1 MSKRYIRIEDI
12 AKTISYLI
20 AIVGF
25 LSVFRHINLIYSI
38 SFIAL
43 LYSSIYLDL
52 KKSIFIPRWIL
63 NTVSLLIIAMYLI
76 RINLDDLVVPT
87 LESLLL
93 LLAIKFFERKGFRDY
108 MQIYI
113 LVVFLLA
120 GSALMSLDMIFL
132 LYFLVL
138 VFLIT
143 TAIIMLTYYS
153 QDPNMTLE
161 KGVIF
166 KILSKSL
173 LVPFIL
179 IPLSALMFL
188 ILPRTKY
195 PLFDFLNR
203 GGTASTGFTDIVRLG
218 GVSDIQEDASV
229 IFRAKMD
236 KIESDSLYW
245 RGIVLDKFDGVTW
258 RPSDTE
264 SVIRE
269 QSMVIGKRIYQEIYL
284 EPYENKY
291 LFGID
296 KPLFLSI
303 PNIKKLEDLTFL
315 YHKNID
321 RRIKYD
327 AISIISDSLVDDN
340 IDIDKYLQL
349 PEKGLKKIRESVEK
363 LSKNNTKKETINEI
377 LTFLKYGQYKYSLK
391 NLPLTGN
398 PLEEFLFNYK
408 YGNCEYFASAMAVM
422 LRIAGIPSRLVGG
435 YLGGYY
441 NKTGGYY
448 LVTQKN
454 AHVWVEAYLDG
465 RWIRLDPTPAP
476 LDGYVSQNDLLLNLR
491 LLLDTINHYWNALI
505 ISYDLERQFSIIKSI
520 GAIRNAE
527 INIVSKKDLIS
538 YAPLF
543 FFIILLCVIFY
554 YLLNRKSREEII
566 ISHFLNRLKRY
577 GIERKE
583 SEGLEELASRIKE
596 DRIKTVS
603 LKFVR
608 EFETR
613 FYKDRRLTKKD
624 IKLLNDII
632 KEIKL

>member
-1 MSKRYIRIEDI
+1 MANRNIRIEDI
-12 AKTISYLI
+12 AKIISCLI
-20 AIVGF
+20 GIVGF
-25 LSVFRHINLIYSI
+25 LSVFRYINPIYSI
-38 SFIAL
+38 SFLAL
-43 LYSSIYLDL
+43 FCSTIYLDL
-52 KKSIFIPRWIL
+52 KKSFFIPRWIF
-63 NTVSLLIIAMYLI
+63 NTASLLIIAMYLT

-108 MQIYI
+108 MQIYMM
-113 LVVFLLA
+113 VVFLLA
-120 GSALMSLDMIFL
+120 GSALISLDMIFL
-132 LYFLVL
+132 VYFLVL

-179 IPLSALMFL
+179 IPLSAFMFL
-188 ILPRTKY
+188 ILPRTNY

-203 GGTASTGFTDIVRLG
+203 GGTATTGFTDIVRLG

-236 KIESDSLYW
+236 KIEADSLYW
-245 RGIVLDKFDGVTW
+245 RGIVLDRFDGVTW

-264 SVIRE
+264 SIIRE
-269 QSMVIGKRIYQEIYL
+269 QSIVTGERIYQEIYL

-303 PNIKKLEDLTFL
+303 PNMKKLEDLTFL

-321 RRIKYD
+321 RKMKYEV
-327 AISIISDSLVDDN
+327 ISIISDSQVDDN
-340 IDIDKYLQL
+340 IDKDKYLQL
-349 PEKGLKKIRESVEK
+349 PEREFKNIREFVEK
-363 LSKNNTKKETINEI
+363 LSKNKTKKETIKEI

-391 NLPLTGN
+391 NLPITSN

-422 LRIAGIPSRLVGG
+422 LRMAGIPSRLVGG

-465 RWIRLDPTPAP
+465 RWIRLDPTPASSEAF
-476 LDGYVSQNDLLLNLR
+476 VSQNDLLLNLR
-491 LLLDTINHYWNALI
+491 LLVDTINYYWNSLI

-527 INIVSKKDLIS
+527 MSILSKKDLIRYS
-538 YAPLF
+538 PLF
-543 FFIILLCVIFY
+543 FFIVLLCVIFY
-554 YLLNRKSREEII
+554 YLLNKKSKEEII

-583 SEGLEELASRIKE
+583 SEGLEELVSRIKE
-596 DRIKTVS
+596 DRIRGVS

-608 EFETR
+608 EFGAR

-624 IKLLNDII
+624 IKLLNALI